1 VSRNAGGTVAVHD
14 VPLSIGEVRGSLTA
28 GAVQTVTIA
37 AVVPLVASAV
47 WLAATS
53 EHVERPTATALYR
66 GYLVAAPLLVGL
78 YWWLR
83 RPASRFGPL
92 LAGFGGVAWVYSLQS
107 SDVPLLFDL
116 GVVAEAPALWLTF
129 YLFLAFPM
137 GRLEGRAVRAL
148 MGALAIVL
156 AAFFVP
162 WVLLSPVIAGGGPL
176 SVCAPA
182 CPENVLQV
190 GSEPG
195 LVEWA
200 GKAETYGALAVT
212 VGVLVVYGLRVRAAT
227 RPQRR
232 ALIAVAATSLL
243 FLPVFFAFH
252 FARLVLELSPDTI
265 ESLGWLLVG
274 ARIVLPLGFLV
285 ALWQAEFF
293 AAASLRRLLER
304 LATRPTVDRW
314 RHDVAAALDDPSL
327 QIGYHDPASG
337 GFRDAGGAELVP
349 PPADSGRAWVPSDR
363 NGQPVAAMVV
373 DNALTEDPEL
383 IRAAAAATLLA
394 VENGHLEGELRAS
407 RARIVEAGSAERR
420 RLERDLHDST
430 QQRLLALRIHLGL
443 AGEQLDR
450 PEDRARIERLGA
462 DLEEAIDD
470 LRNVARG
477 LYPQLLS
484 RYGVADALAS
494 VTDGG
499 TMPVDIRDAG
509 LGRHAEGI
517 ELTVYFC
524 CLEALQNAAKHA
536 GPGASA
542 VVRLGQDLDGAVR
555 FSVEDDGVG
564 FEPGAVERSGGLTN
578 LADRAAAAG
587 GTLRIE
593 SGVGRGTRIV
603 GSIPP

>member
-1 VSRNAGGTVAVHD
+1 VSRNPGGTLDVHHAD
-14 VPLSIGEVRGSLTA
+14 PSAWEVRGSLTA
-28 GAVQTVTIA
+28 GAVQSVTMV

-92 LAGFGGVAWVYSLQS
+92 LVGFGGLAWVYSLQS

-116 GVVAEAPALWLTF
+116 GVLVEAPLVWLTF

-137 GRLEGRAVRAL
+137 GRLEGRAERAL
-148 MGALAIVL
+148 MGALAFVL

-176 SVCAPA
+176 SVCDPA
-182 CPENVLQV
+182 CPENVLQI
-190 GSEPG
+190 GSDPV
-195 LVEWA
+195 LVDRV
-200 GKAETYGALAVT
+200 GKAETYCALAIT
-212 VGVLVVYGLRVRAAT
+212 VAVLVVYGLRVRAAT
-227 RPQRR
+227 RPRRR

-243 FLPVFFAFH
+243 FLPAFFAYH
-252 FARLVLELSPDTI
+252 FARLVLEVSPDTL
-265 ESLGWLLVG
+265 EPLSWLLVG
-274 ARIVLPLGFLV
+274 ARIVLPLGFLA

-293 AAASLRRLLER
+293 AAASLRRLVER
-304 LATRPTVDRW
+304 LAGRPTVEEW
-314 RHDVAAALDDPSL
+314 RDDVAAALGDPPL
-327 QIGYHDPASG
+327 QIGYYDPSSSR
-337 GFRDAGGAELVP
+337 FHEPGGAELAP
-349 PPADSGRAWVPSDR
+349 PPADSGRTSVPVDR
-363 NGQPVAAMVV
+363 DGQPVAAMVV
-373 DNALTEDPEL
+373 DEALTEDPEL

-407 RARIVEAGSAERR
+407 RARIVEAGSEERR
-420 RLERDLHDST
+420 RLEQNLHDST
-430 QQRLLALRIHLGL
+430 QQRLLALRIHLGM

-450 PEDRARIERLGA
+450 PEDRARLERLGA

-477 LYPQLLS
+477 IYPQLLS
-484 RYGVADALAS
+484 RYGVAEALAS

-499 TMPVDIRDAG
+499 SLPVDIRDDG
-509 LGRHAEGI
+509 LRRHAEGL

-542 VVRLGQDLDGAVR
+542 VVRLGEDRDGVH
-555 FSVEDDGVG
+555 FSVEDNGVG
-564 FEPGAVERSGGLTN
+564 FDPDAVEHAGGLTN

-587 GTLRIE
+587 GKLRIE
-593 SGVGRGTRIV
+593 SGPGRGARV
-603 GSIPP
+603 SGSIPV

>member
-1 VSRNAGGTVAVHD
+1 VKIDDAPSSTRQ
-14 VPLSIGEVRGSLTA
+14 VRGRLTA
-28 GAVQTVTIA
+28 GAVQSVTMV

-92 LAGFGGVAWVYSLQS
+92 LVTFGGLAWVYSLQS

-116 GVVAEAPALWLTF
+116 GVVVEAPATWLTF

-137 GRLEGRAVRAL
+137 GRLEGRAERVL
-148 MGALAIVL
+148 MWALAIVL
-156 AAFFVP
+156 AQFFVP

-176 SVCAPA
+176 SVCVPA

-190 GSEPG
+190 GSDAA
-195 LVEWA
+195 LVEWT
-200 GKAETYGALAVT
+200 GDAETYGVLAVT
-212 VGVLVVYGLRVRAAT
+212 VGVLIVYALRVRAAT
-227 RPQRR
+227 RPRRR

-252 FARLVLELSPDTI
+252 FGRLVLELSPATV
-265 ESLGWLLVG
+265 EFMQWLLVG
-274 ARIVLPLGFLV
+274 ARILLPLGFLA

-293 AAASLRRLLER
+293 AAACLRRLIQR
-304 LATRPTVDRW
+304 VADRPTVEEW
-314 RHDVAAALDDPSL
+314 RDEVASALDDPPL
-327 QIGYHDPASG
+327 RIGYYDVSSDR
-337 GFRDAGGAELVP
+337 FREPGGAELVP
-349 PPADSGRAWVPSDR
+349 PPADSRRTWVPVER
-363 NGQPVAAMVV
+363 KGQPVAAMVV
-373 DNALTEDPEL
+373 DDVLTEDPEL

-450 PEDRARIERLGA
+450 PEDRARLERLGA
-462 DLEEAIDD
+462 DLEDAIDD

-484 RYGVADALAS
+484 RYGVAEALAS

-499 TMPVDIRDAG
+499 SMPVDIRDSG
-509 LGRHAEGI
+509 LGRHAEGV

-542 VVRLGQDLDGAVR
+542 VVRLGEDPDGVH
-555 FSVEDDGVG
+555 FSVEDNGVG
-564 FEPGAVERSGGLTN
+564 FDPDAVERSGGLTN
-578 LADRAAAAG
+578 LADRAEAAG

-593 SGVGRGTRIV
+593 SAPGRGTRVI
-603 GSIPP
+603 GSIPV